1 MCHTLLINREGQRE
15 SSLYSH
21 CQSLTQNLCSATE
34 AVPVL
39 GPHVSL
45 QQPGE
50 AEVWALL
57 KKQSYALL
65 PLSFFAPE
73 KKKCFFLF
81 FFSWFRAYWVH
92 ICIFAH
98 ANPHP
103 YSGRLSVWSHRLFP
117 YDLPRN
123 PVG

>member
-50 AEVWALL
+50 AEVC
-57 KKQSYALL
+57 YALL
-65 PLSFFAPE
+65 PLSFFALE
-73 KKKCFFLF
+73 KKSVF
-81 FFSWFRAYWVH
+81 FFFFPLVQSILGAHLY
-92 ICIFAH
+92 ICTRKPTSILWA
-98 ANPHP
+98 ALCMV
-103 YSGRLSVWSHRLFP
+103 S
-117 YDLPRN
+117 
-123 PVG
+123 

>member
-50 AEVWALL
+50 AEVC
-57 KKQSYALL
+57 YALL
-65 PLSFFAPE
+65 PLSFFALE
-73 KKKCFFLF
+73 KKSVF
-81 FFSWFRAYWVH
+81 FFFFPLVQS
-92 ICIFAH
+92 ILGAH
-98 ANPHP
+98 LYTCTHKPTSILWAALCMV
-103 YSGRLSVWSHRLFP
+103 S
-117 YDLPRN
+117 
-123 PVG
+123 

>member
-81 FFSWFRAYWVH
+81 FFPGSEHIGCTFVH
-92 ICIFAH
+92 LHTQAH
-98 ANPHP
+98 IHTLGGSLYGLID
-103 YSGRLSVWSHRLFP
+103 YSP
-117 YDLPRN
+117 MTY
-123 PVG
+123 PVIP

>member
-21 CQSLTQNLCSATE
+21 CQSLKQNLCSATE

-50 AEVWALL
+50 AEVC
-57 KKQSYALL
+57 YALL
-65 PLSFFAPE
+65 PLSFFALE
-73 KKKCFFLF
+73 KKSVF
-81 FFSWFRAYWVH
+81 FFFFPLVQS
-92 ICIFAH
+92 ILGAH
-98 ANPHP
+98 LYTCTHKPTSILWAALCMV
-103 YSGRLSVWSHRLFP
+103 S
-117 YDLPRN
+117 
-123 PVG
+123 

>member
-21 CQSLTQNLCSATE
+21 CQSLKQNLCSATE

-50 AEVWALL
+50 AEVC
-57 KKQSYALL
+57 YALL

-81 FFSWFRAYWVH
+81 FFPGSEH
-92 ICIFAH
+92 IGCTFVYLHTQTHIH
-98 ANPHP
+98 TLGGSLYGLID
-103 YSGRLSVWSHRLFP
+103 YSP
-117 YDLPRN
+117 MTYPEI
-123 PVG
+123 P

>member
-1 MCHTLLINREGQRE
+1 M
-15 SSLYSH
+15 
-21 CQSLTQNLCSATE
+21 
-34 AVPVL
+34 L

-81 FFSWFRAYWVH
+81 FFPGSEHIGCTFVH
-92 ICIFAH
+92 LHTQAH
-98 ANPHP
+98 IHTLGGSLYGLID
-103 YSGRLSVWSHRLFP
+103 YSP
-117 YDLPRN
+117 MTYPEI
-123 PVG
+123 P

>member
-65 PLSFFAPE
+65 PLSFFALE
-73 KKKCFFLF
+73 KKSVF
-81 FFSWFRAYWVH
+81 FFFFPLVQSILGAHLY
-92 ICIFAH
+92 ICTRKPTSILWA
-98 ANPHP
+98 ALCMV
-103 YSGRLSVWSHRLFP
+103 S
-117 YDLPRN
+117 
-123 PVG
+123 